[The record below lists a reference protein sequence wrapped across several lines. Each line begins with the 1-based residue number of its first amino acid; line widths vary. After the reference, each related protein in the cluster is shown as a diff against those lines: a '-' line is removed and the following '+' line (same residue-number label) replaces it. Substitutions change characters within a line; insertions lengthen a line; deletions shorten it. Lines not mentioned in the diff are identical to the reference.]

1 MPEHPL
7 TDEER
12 AAMVTAA
19 KARDRGARPHP
30 VDARVHYA
38 EGFQDGIA
46 YVREQEPSDAIK
58 ALEKIEARAGDRPP
72 YSQMALDMWTIAR
85 AALKAA
91 RER

>member
-1 MPEHPL
+1 MEVACNIEDHLAHQPEP
-7 TDEER
+7 
-12 AAMVTAA
+12 
-19 KARDRGARPHP
+19 RGACFR
-30 VDARVHYA
+30 R
-38 EGFQDGIA
+38 GFLAALA